1 MRSREV
7 FATWNT
13 SPFYDGPGIRQYDF
27 LQRRG
32 SGGVNFPPRT
42 FGYSHTTIDLME
54 SCLLRKAVG
63 EDELQETFYALV
75 NRTPGLKPQGFR
87 ESAVPEPEA
96 PGE

>member
-1 MRSREV
+1 
-7 FATWNT
+7 
-13 SPFYDGPGIRQYDF
+13 
-27 LQRRG
+27 
-32 SGGVNFPPRT
+32 
-42 FGYSHTTIDLME
+42 ME

-63 EDELQETFYALV
+63 EDELHELDFHRDSSLFDERRKLAFTFATVALETFYALV

>member
-1 MRSREV
+1 
-7 FATWNT
+7 
-13 SPFYDGPGIRQYDF
+13 
-27 LQRRG
+27 
-32 SGGVNFPPRT
+32 
-42 FGYSHTTIDLME
+42 ME